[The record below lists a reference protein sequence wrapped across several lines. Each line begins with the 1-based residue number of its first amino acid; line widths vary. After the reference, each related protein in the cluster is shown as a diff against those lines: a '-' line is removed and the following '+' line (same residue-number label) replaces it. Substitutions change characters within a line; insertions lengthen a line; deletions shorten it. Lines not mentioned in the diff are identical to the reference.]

1 MDHLYLDNPYL
12 RKIRAKII
20 EQTQSN
26 EGVHIV
32 LDKTVFRPGE
42 IGTIDGENVIA
53 VFTDQDKI
61 IHRVA
66 ARIPGPEVTV
76 EVDERSRA
84 QMLANRTASAI
95 IEGLLRRIYAAEVE
109 KIEFDLK
116 RGFTM
121 ILKGTEYIDDDFH
134 ILVSLSNAIVRNAVA
149 TRIYTEKGTRMLE
162 IPTLPP
168 MPWSESVAD
177 NTGEVGGIALNVNR
191 DEDGV
196 SFTVIAGAEYE
207 RLTSEWLARLGDERD
222 IDEVFSKVLS
232 WESAVKKG
240 AEENARLTKEVA
252 HLRREILTKAKSAYR
267 GLVFVKHH
275 FDTPVENL
283 AELAD
288 RSGDVFLLS
297 ESGGKVYIRVKDKRL
312 SPKTFMNLFQTY
324 TDTPPAEVYLYE
336 GTAKEPE
343 EFLENLYEAMK
354 KKLRG

>member
-12 RKIRAKII
+12 RKIRANII

-95 IEGLLRRIYAAEVE
+95 IEGLLRRIYAAEVK

-149 TRIYTEKGTRMLE
+149 TRIYTENGTRMLE